1 MPRQTLLSHEVV
13 PVPPGAVLPP
23 YHVPWCF
30 GCGTE
35 NEHGLR
41 LQARLEGDRVVADLR
56 LAPWFAGGP
65 GVAHGGAVAAF
76 FDDLMG
82 FVPVAHFAPAVTA
95 RFEIDFV
102 RPVFLGAPLHAEA
115 WLSRRE
121 GRKLFAEG
129 VGRDAAGEV
138 YVEARALY
146 LAVGFEH
153 FTEAFAEMPPEQIER
168 LGRFLSDE
176 FYP

>member
-1 MPRQTLLSHEVV
+1 MPRQSLLTRHVV
-13 PVPPGAVLPP
+13 PVPPDAVIPP

-35 NEHGLR
+35 NEHGLHLVPR
-41 LQARLEGDRVVADLR
+41 LDGDKVVADLR
-56 LAPWFAGGP
+56 LAPWFVGGP

-95 RFEIDFV
+95 RFEIDFI
-102 RPVFLGAPLHAEA
+102 RPVLLGAPLRAEA
-115 WLSRRE
+115 WLARRE

-129 VGRDAAGEV
+129 RGRDASGGLF
-138 YVEARALY
+138 VEARALY

-153 FTEAFAEMPPEQIER
+153 FTEAVAAMPAEQVER

>member
-1 MPRQTLLSHEVV
+1 MPRQSLLTRRVV
-13 PVPPGAVLPP
+13 PVPPDAALPRF
-23 YHVPWCF
+23 HVPWCF

-41 LQARLEGDRVVADLR
+41 LQPRLEGDKVVADLR

-82 FVPVAHFAPAVTA
+82 FVPMAHLAPAVTA

-102 RPVFLGAPLHAEA
+102 RPVLLGAPLRAEA
-115 WLSRRE
+115 WLSERD
-121 GRKLFAEG
+121 GRKMFAEG
-129 VGRDAAGEV
+129 VGCDPAGEV

-146 LAVGFEH
+146 LAVGLDH
-153 FTEAFAEMPPEQIER
+153 FAEAVADMPAEQIER

>member
-1 MPRQTLLSHEVV
+1 M
-13 PVPPGAVLPP
+13 
-23 YHVPWCF
+23 
-30 GCGTE
+30 
-35 NEHGLR
+35 
-41 LQARLEGDRVVADLR
+41 VADLR

-82 FVPVAHFAPAVTA
+82 FVPVAH
-95 RFEIDFV
+95 V
-102 RPVFLGAPLHAEA
+102 RPGGDRPLRDRLHPPRAA
-115 WLSRRE
+115 RGPDRGRRPGWRRRE

-129 VGRDAAGEV
+129 VGHDAVGEV

-153 FTEAFAEMPPEQIER
+153 FTEAVADMPAEQIER

>member
-1 MPRQTLLSHEVV
+1 MPRSTLLSSQVV
-13 PVPPGAVLPP
+13 PVPPGSTLPP
-23 YHVPWCF
+23 CHIPWCF

-41 LQARLEGDRVVADLR
+41 LQARLEGDKVVADLR

-76 FDDLMG
+76 FDDLMS
-82 FVPVAHFAPAVTA
+82 FVPVAHLAPAVTA
-95 RFEIDFV
+95 RFEIDFL
-102 RPVFLGAPLHAEA
+102 RPILLGAPIRAEA
-115 WLSRRE
+115 WLARRD
-121 GRKLFAEG
+121 GRKMWAEG
-129 VGRDAAGEV
+129 VGRDGSGEV

-146 LAVGFEH
+146 VVVGLEH
-153 FTEAFAEMPPEQIER
+153 FTEALAEVPEYQIER
-168 LGRFLSDE
+168 LGRFLADE